1 MTASTTPMIAADLV
15 EAYKHLRLPAGAV
28 RADSW
33 QAADRPYR
41 SIFTADRRLD
51 AADVAS
57 VWGHAIQFS
66 DGIIDVDG
74 VVDAPRVMAEISG
87 IGVDLG
93 TAAQVREFARVCMA
107 VADVLDRWS
116 ADGSAG

>member
-1 MTASTTPMIAADLV
+1 MRSAPLIPADLLA
-15 EAYKHLRLPAGAV
+15 AYNHRCLPAGAV

-51 AADVAS
+51 AADVVD

-66 DGIIDVDG
+66 GGSIDVDG
-74 VVDAPRVMAEISG
+74 VVDAPRVMAEIGG
-87 IGVDLG
+87 ISVDLG
-93 TAAQVREFARVCMA
+93 TTAQVREFVRVCMA
-107 VADVLDRWS
+107 VADELDSWG
-116 ADGSAG
+116 ADDGSDG